1 MYVCILVHVQ
11 IDIPTEIMLTVY
23 LNQEKI
29 SESDVKNTCKYVYT
43 YKLNSCQ
50 NADNDFA
57 KKKRAMRAY

>member
-1 MYVCILVHVQ
+1 VQ